1 MQCEILTS
9 FAGVMGSF
17 SAGETADVADEFIV
31 ELSGLGW
38 VKPVGKPIRRKAVKP
53 QAELPAGEDDN

>member
-17 SAGETADVADEFIV
+17 SAGETAEVPDDHVS
-31 ELSGLGW
+31 ELTQLGW
-38 VKPVGKPIRRKAVKP
+38 INPLGKVKRRKAVKDK
-53 QAELPAGEDDN
+53 AEVPAGEDDN